1 MSILAYAL
9 LLALAVLAICVVNAF
24 IAEADDA
31 AALASVPKRFLRFY
45 LVMLALVAFA
55 NFGPF

>member
-1 MSILAYAL
+1 MSLLTYAL
-9 LLALAVLAICVVNAF
+9 LLAIAVLAICIVNAF

-45 LVMLALVAFA
+45 LIMAALVAFA

>member
-1 MSILAYAL
+1 MSLAIYAL
-9 LLALAVLAICVVNAF
+9 LLAVAVLSICIVNAF

-31 AALASVPKRFLRFY
+31 AALASVPKRFVRFY

>member
-1 MSILAYAL
+1 MSLLTYAL
-9 LLALAVLAICVVNAF
+9 LLAVAVLAICLVNAF
-24 IAEADDA
+24 IAEADDG
-31 AALASVPKRFLRFY
+31 AALASVPKRFVRFY

>member
-1 MSILAYAL
+1 VIAQAL
-9 LLALAVLAICVVNAF
+9 LLAVAVLAICVVNAF

-31 AALASVPKRFLRFY
+31 AALASVPKRFVRFY

-55 NFGPF
+55 AFGPF